1 MPNSGVVSVSKS
13 EQSDVVIWLSFFG
26 IWAAIQVLVL
36 AIGATPL
43 LDGELIGTDGYM
55 RLVRVELLHETGAWF
70 DGRIPRSNAPYGDT
84 LHWTRPFDLLVLGAA
99 WLLTPVLGFR
109 DALFWGGSFV
119 SPLLLLA
126 TGFAL
131 VWAAKPLVDKENR
144 PLVILVFLAQLGV
157 MAYSLPGRV
166 DHHTLQMFLIA
177 LIVGLVTR
185 CCGVRPQVRA
195 AVFAGIVLGLGL
207 WISTEFLIMTVLT
220 MAAIWLA
227 WLRHGPAGSL
237 QATGFAAGFA
247 GSLVLALLAERPWAD
262 LLAEEY
268 DRISVVFL
276 VMALLHLAF
285 WSAVAWAERLSRAPS
300 RLRTRLSLS
309 LVAAAI
315 GGAAMYGV
323 YPKFFGG
330 GMVDVDPE
338 VARVFLGKIKELKPI
353 VPVDLKTFGF
363 FLFWLGSA
371 AICIPFSTAQ
381 AWLKRHADAG
391 PAWAF
396 FALALGLFFALSLR
410 HVRFAPF
417 AGLLA
422 VVPLTCLVVAL
433 RQRLGDI
440 VSRSWRDAS
449 RSLAT
454 VALIFGISGV
464 GLWLGLRPAPEDGAN
479 SAESLFAAATAGS
492 EECEIAQIAEFL
504 ERPRPFGDRAR
515 IIATHVDWGPE
526 LLYRTQHAVL
536 AAPYH
541 RNAPGILDVYRM
553 FSAVDPAASKAIVDA
568 RGIELALLCPSPR
581 ERLFYVG
588 EAEGVTLYQRLLEG
602 RPPPWLA
609 PVALPDALAER
620 FRLFRVVR

>member
-1 MPNSGVVSVSKS
+1 MPNSGAVPASKF
-13 EQSDVVIWLSFFG
+13 DRRDALIWLSYFG

-99 WLLTPVLGFR
+99 WLLTPVLGFS

-126 TGFAL
+126 TGCAM
-131 VWAAKPLVDKENR
+131 VWAARPLVDRENR
-144 PLVILVFLAQLGV
+144 PLVILVFLAQIGV

-185 CCGVRPQVRA
+185 CCGVRPEVRLA
-195 AVFAGIVLGLGL
+195 LPAGVVLGLGL
-207 WISTEFLIMTVLT
+207 WISTEFLLVTGLT
-220 MAAIWLA
+220 MAAVWMA
-227 WLRHGPAGSL
+227 WLRHGPAASL
-237 QATGFAAGFA
+237 PAAGFATGFA
-247 GSLVLALLAERPWAD
+247 GSLVLALFAERPWAD

-276 VMALLHLAF
+276 VVALLHLAF
-285 WSAVAWAERLSRAPS
+285 WAAVVWAERHAHALSQLRA
-300 RLRTRLSLS
+300 RASLS

-315 GGAAMYGV
+315 GFAALYGV

-338 VARVFLGKIKELKPI
+338 VTRVFLSKVKELKPL
-353 VPVDLKTFGF
+353 VPVDLETFGF
-363 FLFWLGSA
+363 FLFWLGST
-371 AICIPFSTAQ
+371 AICIPFSLAQ
-381 AWLKRHADAG
+381 AWRKRHADAG
-391 PAWAF
+391 LTWAF

-417 AGLLA
+417 AELLA

-433 RQRLGDI
+433 RQRLGGI
-440 VSRSWRDAS
+440 ANRSWRDAS

-454 VALIFGISGV
+454 VTVIFGLTGI
-464 GLWLGLRPAPEDGAN
+464 GLWLGLRPAPDGGTTSAKTLLASAPAGREDCG
-479 SAESLFAAATAGS
+479 
-492 EECEIAQIAEFL
+492 IAQIADYL
-504 ERPRPFGDRAR
+504 DRPRPFGDRAR

-526 LLYRTQHAVL
+526 LLYRTQHAVV

-541 RNAPGILDVYRM
+541 RNAPGILDIYRM
-553 FSAVDPAASKAIVDA
+553 FSAVDPATSKAIVDA

-581 ERLFYVG
+581 ERLLYVG
-588 EAEGVTLYQRLLEG
+588 EVEGVTLYQRLLDG

-609 PVALPDALAER
+609 PLALPDDLAES